1 MQDISCPL
9 AFPLTPIPQLE
20 TADIGMKPGLVNWG
34 RKDRNITLRNVEE
47 AIHLPPSPS
56 PFPLPV
62 PYLQRPKVLPLSE
75 VPTLDH

>member
-20 TADIGMKPGLVNWG
+20 TANVGMKPELVSWG

-47 AIHLPPSPS
+47 AIHLSPS

-62 PYLQRPKVLPLSE
+62 LYLQRPKVLPFSE